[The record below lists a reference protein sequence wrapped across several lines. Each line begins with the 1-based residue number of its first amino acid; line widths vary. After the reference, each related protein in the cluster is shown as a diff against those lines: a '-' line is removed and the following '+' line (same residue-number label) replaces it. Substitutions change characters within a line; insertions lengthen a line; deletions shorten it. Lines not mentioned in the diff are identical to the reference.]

1 MGNSKHETCART
13 TWSAR
18 QPPARAPADTPERA
32 PNTGR
37 PAQLQSPHRGELRR
51 AVLLGTLAL
60 SLAGFAIWYGF
71 LESGGAHP
79 ALELG
84 GAMALAGIGMTLLV
98 LARPIGGFSPVDGQH
113 AHAALVEVHPILL
126 GLAGASMSAALIH
139 FAVIEQHLVE
149 YWLYG
154 WFFVAVAIAQLA
166 WALAAVIRP
175 TRLLLLTGAVGN
187 ALVAVAWVVTRAY
200 GSLIGPEAT
209 ERASVGFGDLVS
221 TLLEVA
227 IVAGCLGALVAPR
240 ILRAGSSH
248 RGEVVS
254 TVLAIGL
261 TLLTVLGLYSAVAGS
276 PFVSHVG

>member
-1 MGNSKHETCART
+1 MRNSKHETGART
-13 TWSAR
+13 TWSAH
-18 QPPARAPADTPERA
+18 QPPARAPADRPERA
-32 PNTGR
+32 HGTGR
-37 PAQLQSPHRGELRR
+37 PAQPERTHRGELRR
-51 AVLLGTLAL
+51 AVLLATLAL
-60 SLAGFAIWYGF
+60 PLAGFAIWYGF
-71 LESGGAHP
+71 LESGGGHP
-79 ALELG
+79 SLKLG
-84 GAMALAGIGMTLLV
+84 GAMALAGIGMTLPV
-98 LARPIGGFSPVDGQH
+98 LARPIGESSPIDGEH
-113 AHAALVEVHPILL
+113 AHSALVEVHPILL

-139 FAVIEQHLVE
+139 FAVIEQHLAE

-166 WALAAVIRP
+166 WALAAVIHP

-187 ALVAVAWVVTRAY
+187 ALVAVVWAVTRAY

-209 ERASVGFGDLVS
+209 ERASVGFGDVAS

-227 IVAGCLGALVAPR
+227 IVAGCLGVLVAPR

-248 RGEVVS
+248 RGEVAS